1 MLFLFFCLS
10 LFFSSPEDS
19 VEIEFISPYPNEG
32 QLSVA
37 IFAADAA
44 KAFPSDAVRAHQSF
58 VLQHNTLQL
67 AELPHGK
74 YAVSVFQDLNNNG
87 KLDTNFLGIPTE
99 PYGYSQNPRPRFRAA
114 TFEEAAFEYSGK
126 ATKIVINLL
135 K

>member
-1 MLFLFFCLS
+1 MLFLFFCLN
-10 LFFSSPEDS
+10 LFFSSSKGS
-19 VEIEFISPYPNEG
+19 VEIEFISPYPQKGE
-32 QLSVA
+32 LSVA
-37 IFAADAA
+37 VFAANAA
-44 KAFPSDAVRAHQSF
+44 NAFPADAVQAHKSF
-58 VLQHNTLQL
+58 VLQDNILQL
-67 AELPHGK
+67 DNLPHGK
-74 YAVSVFQDLNNNG
+74 YAVSVFQDLNQNG

>member
-19 VEIEFISPYPNEG
+19 VKIEFVSPYPNKG

-37 IFAADAA
+37 VFAANAA
-44 KAFPSDAVRAHQSF
+44 QSFPAEAVKAHKSF
-58 VLQHNTLQL
+58 VLKENTLRL
-67 AELPHGK
+67 EDLPHGK
-74 YAVSVFQDLNNNG
+74 YAISVFQDLNENG